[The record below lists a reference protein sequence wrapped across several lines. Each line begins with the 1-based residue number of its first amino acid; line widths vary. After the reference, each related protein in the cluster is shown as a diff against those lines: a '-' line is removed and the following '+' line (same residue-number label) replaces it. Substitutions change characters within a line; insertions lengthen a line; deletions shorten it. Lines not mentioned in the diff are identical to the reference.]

1 MNNETKS
8 INKDF
13 NVHENINEIVQGI
26 GSPPGIPIRG
36 LPSNLLASHSV
47 EYITVD
53 SGACDSIIPPH
64 MFKNTPII
72 KHDECGRTYAA
83 CGGETVTNMGLR
95 SVKCILPSD
104 RNDVIHKNLN
114 FQVGDLVT
122 RGLLSVSQLCSMGA
136 GVWCGP
142 APEYKS
148 YIVWDKDCF
157 IASAG
162 PKTELFIKEWN
173 L

>member
-1 MNNETKS
+1 
-8 INKDF
+8 
-13 NVHENINEIVQGI
+13 
-26 GSPPGIPIRG
+26 
-36 LPSNLLASHSV
+36 
-47 EYITVD
+47 
-53 SGACDSIIPPH
+53 
-64 MFKNTPII
+64 MFKNTPIV

-83 CGGETVTNMGLR
+83 CGGEAVTNMGLR
-95 SVKCILPSD
+95 AVKCILPSEQ
-104 RNDVIHKNLN
+104 NNAIHKSLN

-148 YIVWDKDCF
+148 YIVWDRNCF

-162 PKTELFIKEWN
+162 PKTELFIKKMERIICLCVKSLVINHVVRIWER
-173 L
+173 LMLVSRGSPPIWGTLWAPAVKGLGRFRGL